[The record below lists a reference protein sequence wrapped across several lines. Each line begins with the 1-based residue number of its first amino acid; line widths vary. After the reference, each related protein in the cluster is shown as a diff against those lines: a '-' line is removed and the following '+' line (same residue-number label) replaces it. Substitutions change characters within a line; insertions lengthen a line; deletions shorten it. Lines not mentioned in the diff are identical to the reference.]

1 MARHKRRAP
10 LALRALA
17 AAALGFALGV
27 GAFLAL
33 HALQLTRAGW
43 RSANAPDGR
52 VIGWAVRAGE
62 EGFLTAAADA
72 DALRASAQAQAVRA
86 KEAGANALFVFVQAA
101 DGTLC
106 RVRGAQTSSLL
117 TQRETLLS
125 RPDALAA
132 LCRAASKEGLAV
144 YAVLESGAPPSAQA
158 LERRYAIAGTAA
170 YDAAEGMF
178 DMDAFAG
185 AAQAGRGALPA
196 LDGEEDVSGAALANL
211 VRRCA
216 EGGAGAVLDGAL
228 RDAGAAAPAV
238 GVLQSSYP
246 ALLGYR
252 PAASLAVTGPA
263 AEDGALPASDERLFV
278 TGTSDPAQG
287 LYLDGQPVQR
297 WGAKGLFGVL
307 LTGLLPGE
315 NTYTLT
321 QDGGASVSFTVRRTQ
336 PAAAEPPAMQT
347 PADEATDDT
356 REVQPG
362 TRVRMTGAVTSLLYD
377 PSDDGN
383 INETARRGAVGVVQG
398 CALTQRGSARTWA
411 YQLTSGDWVLARQV
425 QVLEDG
431 AAGTAQFTSAEA
443 SPYAPADPAWGELA
457 SPVPD
462 GRTETL
468 VFAGSGA
475 PVAYTNHVGNTL
487 SLRFYDA
494 DVAPDF
500 SVQGSQLVRG
510 VQVKPFEGG
519 CELILSFDEPLWG
532 HLIAYEAGTVRVT
545 VKMRPAPGADAAQ
558 PLAGVRVLLDA
569 GHGGEDAGALGAGGA
584 GAPAE
589 KDLNLAAALAVAH
602 RLRALGAQV
611 YLVRTDDTARS
622 LEARN
627 EAISAVAPDFFLSL
641 HQNSVAQTADA
652 NDAFGTECYYFYP
665 AGKALAEALVGHVTA
680 ALGRRD
686 RGAMWGYYYVTRN
699 TMCPAVLLEMGF
711 AASPAEYESLSD
723 DAQIW
728 AAGEAIA
735 RAVAACLAA

>member
-72 DALRASAQAQAVRA
+72 DTLRASAQAQAARA

-101 DGTLC
+101 DGALC

-170 YDAAEGMF
+170 YDAAEGAF

-263 AEDGALPASDERLFV
+263 AEDGALPASANGCSSPARPTRRRGCTS
-278 TGTSDPAQG
+278 TGSPCSAG
-287 LYLDGQPVQR
+287 
-297 WGAKGLFGVL
+297 
-307 LTGLLPGE
+307 
-315 NTYTLT
+315 
-321 QDGGASVSFTVRRTQ
+321 
-336 PAAAEPPAMQT
+336 
-347 PADEATDDT
+347 
-356 REVQPG
+356 
-362 TRVRMTGAVTSLLYD
+362 
-377 PSDDGN
+377 
-383 INETARRGAVGVVQG
+383 ARRA
-398 CALTQRGSARTWA
+398 CSA
-411 YQLTSGDWVLARQV
+411 
-425 QVLEDG
+425 
-431 AAGTAQFTSAEA
+431 
-443 SPYAPADPAWGELA
+443 
-457 SPVPD
+457 
-462 GRTETL
+462 
-468 VFAGSGA
+468 
-475 PVAYTNHVGNTL
+475 
-487 SLRFYDA
+487 
-494 DVAPDF
+494 
-500 SVQGSQLVRG
+500 
-510 VQVKPFEGG
+510 
-519 CELILSFDEPLWG
+519 C
-532 HLIAYEAGTVRVT
+532 
-545 VKMRPAPGADAAQ
+545 
-558 PLAGVRVLLDA
+558 
-569 GHGGEDAGALGAGGA
+569 
-584 GAPAE
+584 
-589 KDLNLAAALAVAH
+589 
-602 RLRALGAQV
+602 
-611 YLVRTDDTARS
+611 
-622 LEARN
+622 
-627 EAISAVAPDFFLSL
+627 
-641 HQNSVAQTADA
+641 
-652 NDAFGTECYYFYP
+652 C
-665 AGKALAEALVGHVTA
+665 
-680 ALGRRD
+680 
-686 RGAMWGYYYVTRN
+686 
-699 TMCPAVLLEMGF
+699 
-711 AASPAEYESLSD
+711 
-723 DAQIW
+723 
-728 AAGEAIA
+728 
-735 RAVAACLAA
+735 